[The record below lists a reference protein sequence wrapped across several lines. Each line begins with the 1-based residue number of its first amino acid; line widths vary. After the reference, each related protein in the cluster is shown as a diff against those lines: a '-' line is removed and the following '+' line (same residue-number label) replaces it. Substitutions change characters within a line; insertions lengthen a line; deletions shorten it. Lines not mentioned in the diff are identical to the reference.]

1 MASSGKSG
9 NWMAGAVKR
18 PGAFGAKAE
27 KAGMSTQA
35 YARKERNDPKASPRT
50 KKQAVLA
57 QTFART
63 AKRSSKRRGR
73 RSSSKRG

>member
-1 MASSGKSG
+1 MADKG

-18 PGAFGAKAE
+18 PGAFRAKAE

-35 YARKERNDPKASPRT
+35 FARKEAHNPNASPRT

-57 QTFART
+57 QTFARS
-63 AKRSSKRRGR
+63 AKRTAKRRGR
-73 RSSSKRG
+73 RSSAKRR

>member
-1 MASSGKSG
+1 MAKAKSG

-18 PGAFGAKAE
+18 PGAFRAKAE

-35 YARKERNDPKASPRT
+35 FARKEAHNPNADSRT

-57 QTFART
+57 QTFARSN
-63 AKRSSKRRGR
+63 KRSSKRRSR
-73 RSSSKRG
+73 RSSGRR